1 MNRRSV
7 FRISRLGR
15 ASVCCCGALVLLF
28 SAARFAEASGTST
41 AGVSPSNLSSKVAA
55 SIRSVSR
62 EKTASIVR
70 IRCLDEHGE
79 VNGTGFYI
87 DPTGTICTL
96 LEIVRGGRSISVL
109 QDGKEYPATLRAMDP
124 RSGVAFL
131 KVNEVSGSVASA
143 TPQGTRSFIPPSVL
157 TNAPVL
163 TPLLGIGVPREDYP
177 AVSLGMITGSVTHEG
192 DFYFCVPHLLAEITL
207 REGEGGSPIL
217 DLSGNL
223 VGMVVHGTSKAGEFR
238 ILPSGAIEKLQ
249 RDFLRFGK
257 FNPGWVGAVV
267 EEAAVPQGASRTRI
281 AAVEPASPA
290 ENSGLRAGDMI
301 LSIAG
306 RNIINPDE
314 VLAASFYLSAGEQ
327 VGVTILRSGEVR
339 KLQLLCSVPPG
350 FSWGLGSA
358 LPTGD

>member
-1 MNRRSV
+1 
-7 FRISRLGR
+7 
-15 ASVCCCGALVLLF
+15 
-28 SAARFAEASGTST
+28 
-41 AGVSPSNLSSKVAA
+41 
-55 SIRSVSR
+55 
-62 EKTASIVR
+62 
-70 IRCLDEHGE
+70 
-79 VNGTGFYI
+79 
-87 DPTGTICTL
+87 
-96 LEIVRGGRSISVL
+96 
-109 QDGKEYPATLRAMDP
+109 
-124 RSGVAFL
+124 
-131 KVNEVSGSVASA
+131 
-143 TPQGTRSFIPPSVL
+143 
-157 TNAPVL
+157 
-163 TPLLGIGVPREDYP
+163 
-177 AVSLGMITGSVTHEG
+177 MITGSVTHEG
-192 DFYFCVPHLLAEITL
+192 DFYFCVPHLLAEIML

-281 AAVEPASPA
+281 AAVQPDSPA
-290 ENSGLRAGDMI
+290 ETAGLRVGDMI

-339 KLQLLCSVPPG
+339 KIQLLCSAPPS
-350 FSWGLGSA
+350 FSGGLASA
-358 LPTGD
+358 LPTGY

>member
-7 FRISRLGR
+7 FRLSSLGC
-15 ASVCCCGALVLLF
+15 AGVSCCSALILLF
-28 SAARFAEASGTST
+28 SAPRLAVGSEMST
-41 AGVSPSNLSSKVAA
+41 AGGSSSNLSSKVAT
-55 SIRSVSR
+55 SIRTVSR

-70 IRCLDEHGE
+70 IRSLDEHGE

-87 DPTGTICTL
+87 DPNGTICTL
-96 LEIVRGGRSISVL
+96 LAIVRGGRSIWVL
-109 QDGKEYPATLRAMDP
+109 QDGKEYPASLCAIDP
-124 RSGVAFL
+124 RCGVAFL
-131 KVNEVSGSVASA
+131 KVHEVNGGIESL
-143 TPQGTRSFIPPSVL
+143 TPHGARSFISPSAL

-192 DFYFCVPHLLAEITL
+192 EFYFCVPHLLAEITL

-238 ILPSGAIEKLQ
+238 ILPSGAIDKLQ

-267 EEAAVPQGASRTRI
+267 EEAAVPQDASRTRV

-290 ENSGLRAGDMI
+290 DIAGLRVGDMI

-314 VLAASFYLSAGEQ
+314 VLAASFYLSAGER
-327 VGVTILRSGEVR
+327 VGVTILRCGEVR
-339 KLQLLCSVPPG
+339 KLQLLCSAPPS
-350 FSWGLGSA
+350 FSGGLGSA
-358 LPTGD
+358 VQTGY

>member
-1 MNRRSV
+1 
-7 FRISRLGR
+7 
-15 ASVCCCGALVLLF
+15 
-28 SAARFAEASGTST
+28 
-41 AGVSPSNLSSKVAA
+41 
-55 SIRSVSR
+55 
-62 EKTASIVR
+62 
-70 IRCLDEHGE
+70 
-79 VNGTGFYI
+79 
-87 DPTGTICTL
+87 
-96 LEIVRGGRSISVL
+96 
-109 QDGKEYPATLRAMDP
+109 
-124 RSGVAFL
+124 
-131 KVNEVSGSVASA
+131 
-143 TPQGTRSFIPPSVL
+143 
-157 TNAPVL
+157 
-163 TPLLGIGVPREDYP
+163 
-177 AVSLGMITGSVTHEG
+177 MITGSVTHEG
-192 DFYFCVPHLLAEITL
+192 DFYFCVPHLLAEIML

-281 AAVEPASPA
+281 AAVQPDSPA
-290 ENSGLRAGDMI
+290 ETAGLRAGDMI

-339 KLQLLCSVPPG
+339 KIQLLCSAPPS
-350 FSWGLGSA
+350 FSGGLGSA
-358 LPTGD
+358 LPTGY